1 MSKKFCTKLCMVLCL
16 MLVALCA
23 TSAVAQGFGSISGTV
38 TDPTGAVIAQATV
51 TAIQTSTGRETTTV
65 SGKDGNY
72 VFPTLLPSGYSLKV
86 TANGF
91 QTYTQSGIVL
101 QANQSLSVHVALA
114 VGSGSETVSVSADA
128 PQVDTTTGTLSQVID
143 ESRVVDMPLNGRN
156 AAQLITL
163 VAGVAD
169 AQNEGNGANQGNG
182 KTFPAAV
189 ITSANGTLPNQSNY
203 LLNGGN
209 NVDEMTNVNGP
220 FPMPDA
226 VQEFSVQTSNYDA
239 SFGQSAG
246 AVVNIVTK
254 QGGSAF
260 HGDLFEF
267 VRNPM
272 FNARPYFAVAKD
284 TLHRNQFGGT
294 VGGPVIIPH
303 ISKGQKTQFFFGY
316 QKTIYHYASSTSNV
330 TVPTL
335 AEEGRTGT
343 GYADYSNLCTGG
355 WSSSNICLT
364 ANQTIRN
371 PFTNVPYAN
380 NRIPVADL
388 DPVAVN
394 LATHFLT
401 YTGTEKAGTIG
412 GSMPYLKATKQNFE
426 EYIARVDH
434 QLTAQ
439 DHMFGHYFYNYFEQP
454 AIYDESNL
462 SSYTSYFNTRYQNA
476 LIAET
481 HTFTPNLLNNLI
493 INYQREVA
501 LRGGPA
507 GSKTASDY
515 GVKNIWQP
523 NTGPYV
529 AINSG
534 YFSVGSSAFA
544 AWGRNNYT
552 FNDDL
557 HWVKGNHNFAFGGHI
572 ELSKFD
578 VTNVYQSY
586 GGFSSSATNQQ
597 LTIGGV
603 TSTYYYPNAAANF
616 MMGFLSNFGQGNYE
630 LVNDRNH
637 FPGLYAQDSWK
648 VNRKLTVNYGVRWEM
663 FAPWKNTISKQTA
676 FDPDKFAAKTGTS
689 QYTTLPAGMVL
700 SGDAGFPENG
710 VRNLYKQFMPRV
722 GFAYDAFGNG
732 KTSVRGGFGM
742 FYQDRLPG
750 FFNLTQAS
758 YVPNTISVTLGNPG
772 MYNPTAGANPGGP
785 LSDPYCISTSWCSA
799 GKTTNPFPFTL
810 PFKSNQAFPPA
821 FAVAEYDPSGNF
833 KVPVTYDYNLTIEQ
847 ELKYGFALRLAYVG
861 SGSRHQMVNLE
872 LNPTVNTGLNNT
884 QNYRRV
890 YNTPGTIGPCTT
902 TGSAGCSTAYS
913 NINQAA
919 MIGSVSFNSMQATLE
934 KKMSHGFSVLA
945 NFTWSKTLDDMP
957 QATRISN
964 TEDINPGMS
973 YVYPIYPSNAT
984 GIPAAAKVNDVK
996 ALDRGASDIDHPFIF
1011 SVSYVYALPKLHTGN
1026 MIVRAIVNDWRTSG
1040 LMQTHSGDSLT
1051 AYIGTGDNSYTGLG
1065 QERAQRDFSKD
1076 AYLKQYG
1083 GGRCPAATTL
1093 GTSCY
1098 NWFNPAAFSIPASSG
1113 AGTGF
1118 GNVVKGTLRGPN
1130 YTNWDASLVRTFR
1143 IYRETKMDFRAE
1155 YFNVLNHT
1163 VLGNPTVS
1171 NPIASST
1178 TFGTIKSTGHDPRIA
1193 QFSLKYTF

>member
-143 ESRVVDMPLNGRN
+143 ESRMVDMPLNGRN
-156 AAQLITL
+156 AADLIKL

-169 AQNEGNGANQGNG
+169 ASNEGNGANQGNG
-182 KTFPAAV
+182 KTFPSAV

-272 FNARPYFAVAKD
+272 FNARPFFAKAVD
-284 TLHRNQFGGT
+284 TIHRNQFGGT

-303 ISKGQKTQFFFGY
+303 FSKGQKTQFFFGY
-316 QKTIYHYASSTSNV
+316 QKTVYHTGSSSSNV

-343 GYADYSNLCTGG
+343 GYADYGNYCTGG
-355 WSSSNICLT
+355 WNASGTCNT
-364 ANQTIRN
+364 ASQALRN
-371 PFTNVPYAN
+371 PFTNAIYAY
-380 NRIPVADL
+380 NRIPTADL
-388 DPVAVN
+388 DPAAVN

-401 YTGTEKAGTIG
+401 YTGTEKAGVIG
-412 GSMPYLKATKQNFE
+412 GAMPYYKATQQSFD

-439 DHMFGHYFYNYFEQP
+439 DHLFGHYFYTYFEQP

-462 SSYTSYFNTRYQNA
+462 STYTSYFNTRYQNA

-501 LRGGPA
+501 LRGGPS
-507 GSKTASDY
+507 GSKNVTDY

-523 NTGPYV
+523 NTGPYMSV
-529 AINSG
+529 GVTG
-534 YFSVGSSAFA
+534 YFSATSSAFA

-572 ELSKFD
+572 EASKFD

-586 GGFSSSATNQQ
+586 GGFTSGTATNT
-597 LTIGGV
+597 LSSG
-603 TSTYYYPNAAANF
+603 TYTYPIAAANF
-616 MMGFLSNFGQGNYE
+616 MMGFLTGFGQGNFE
-630 LVNDRNH
+630 QVNDRNH

-648 VNRKLTVNYGVRWEM
+648 VNRRLTLNYGVRWEM
-663 FAPWKNTISKQTA
+663 FAPWANPVSKQTA
-676 FDPDKFAAKTGTS
+676 FDPAKFAAKTGTS

-700 SGDAGFPENG
+700 TGDPGFPDNG

-722 GFAYDAFGNG
+722 GFAYDVFGNG
-732 KTSVRGGFGM
+732 KTSVRGGFGV

-758 YVPNTISVTLGNPG
+758 YVPNTISVAPSNLG

-785 LSDPYCISTSWCSA
+785 LSDPYCTSTSSCAA
-799 GKTTNPFPFTL
+799 GKITNPFPFTL
-810 PFKSNQAFPPA
+810 PFASSQKFPTT
-821 FAVAEYDPSGNF
+821 FQVAEYDPSGDF
-833 KVPVTYDYNLTIEQ
+833 KVPVTYDYNLTVEQ
-847 ELKYGFALRLAYVG
+847 QLSYGFALRMAYVG
-861 SGSRHQMVNLE
+861 SGSRHQAVMIE
-872 LNPTVNTGLNNT
+872 LNPSVNLAGVSTT
-884 QNYRRV
+884 THYRRV
-890 YNTPGTIGPCTT
+890 YNTAGTIGPCTAAT
-902 TGSAGCSTAYS
+902 TAGCGTPAYS

-919 MIGSVSFNSMQATLE
+919 MIGSAGFNSFQATLE
-934 KKMSHGFSVLA
+934 KKMSRGFQVTA

-957 QATRISN
+957 QATRVSN
-964 TEDINPGMS
+964 TADVNPGES

-984 GIPAAAKVNDVK
+984 GIPAAAVPMDVK
-996 ALDRGASDIDHPFIF
+996 ALDRGISDIDHPFIT
-1011 SVSYVYALPKLHTGN
+1011 SLSYVYAFPKLHVGHR
-1026 MIVRAIVNDWRTSG
+1026 VFQAIVNDWRTSG
-1040 LMQTHSGDSLT
+1040 LLQTHSGDSLT
-1051 AYIGTGDNSYTGLG
+1051 VYVGTGDPSGTGLA
-1065 QERAQRDFSKD
+1065 QERGVRDFTKD
-1076 AYLKQYG
+1076 AYLHKFG
-1083 GGRCPAATTL
+1083 GGRCPTMTGL
-1093 GTSCY
+1093 GSSCY
-1098 NWFNPAAFSIPASSG
+1098 NWFNPDAFTNPVNSG
-1113 AGTGF
+1113 PGTGF
-1118 GNVVKGTLRGPN
+1118 GNIVKGSLRGPS
-1130 YTNWDASLVRTFR
+1130 YTDWDAALVRTFR

-1155 YFNVLNHT
+1155 YFNLLNHT
-1163 VLGNPTVS
+1163 VLGNPAVN

-1178 TFGTIKSTGHDPRIA
+1178 TFGAIKSTGHDPRIA